1 MIRTTIAV
9 MAGMDSVIVI
19 VTVVAG
25 GDRTRVM
32 A

>member
-19 VTVVAG
+19 ATAATG